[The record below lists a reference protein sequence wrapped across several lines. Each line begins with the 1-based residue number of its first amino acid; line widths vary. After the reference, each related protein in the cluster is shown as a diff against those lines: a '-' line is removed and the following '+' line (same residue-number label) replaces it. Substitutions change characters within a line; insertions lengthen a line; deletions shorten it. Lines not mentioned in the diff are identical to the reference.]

1 MHRMMN
7 LSLLILCAGLQL
19 SACQSSPAPS
29 LTTAADSLYPP
40 SFVNGINASNEGSWS
55 GEMTIRGTVAMP
67 AWRMMYLY
75 AMYGRTPVLLDS
87 AQIIA
92 KSFAFAPRRVDV
104 GCYLIGPA
112 ENNLGT
118 IILNPREKELSLGIV
133 SSRMDGGISAPG
145 SPENAGWSAYY
156 ARETTLL
163 RQIREARTA
172 AKKAADKAPL
182 EQQAAGRE
190 AELLELQASTIRKYP
205 GTYLAKLLTWKQE
218 PFKEDKLKYWNN
230 IDFRDESIIR
240 SMALSDRIQ
249 NYMRAFSRGEESG
262 FIDCIARIAEAAR
275 ASDAVLEFS
284 LNQMLIGF
292 YESGLE
298 QISTYIVDTYIHG
311 DACGDAN
318 LSDVIRNTAE
328 SISRLG
334 VGQVPPDVSGRGA
347 SGESISLMDAARSH
361 RYTLLMFWSSWCEHC
376 KGEAPEVVTCY
387 RQYGP
392 LGLEIVGYSVD
403 IDENAWRAALAER
416 QFTFPNLCGYRQWQS
431 PAAREYRVS
440 RTPTFFLLD
449 REGKIVLKPKSIREV
464 SQFLKSHLPNGGK

>member
-1 MHRMMN
+1 
-7 LSLLILCAGLQL
+7 
-19 SACQSSPAPS
+19 
-29 LTTAADSLYPP
+29 
-40 SFVNGINASNEGSWS
+40 
-55 GEMTIRGTVAMP
+55 
-67 AWRMMYLY
+67 
-75 AMYGRTPVLLDS
+75 
-87 AQIIA
+87 
-92 KSFAFAPRRVDV
+92 
-104 GCYLIGPA
+104 
-112 ENNLGT
+112 
-118 IILNPREKELSLGIV
+118 
-133 SSRMDGGISAPG
+133 
-145 SPENAGWSAYY
+145 
-156 ARETTLL
+156 
-163 RQIREARTA
+163 
-172 AKKAADKAPL
+172 
-182 EQQAAGRE
+182 
-190 AELLELQASTIRKYP
+190 
-205 GTYLAKLLTWKQE
+205 
-218 PFKEDKLKYWNN
+218 
-230 IDFRDESIIR
+230 
-240 SMALSDRIQ
+240 
-249 NYMRAFSRGEESG
+249 
-262 FIDCIARIAEAAR
+262 
-275 ASDAVLEFS
+275 
-284 LNQMLIGF
+284 MLIGF